1 MNRPTFGP
9 EQQPLGHP
17 ATTRWLAQ
25 MDAEEATTIA
35 AQVERPSRGE
45 ARPTM
50 YLVQRKSDRFY
61 FAAESCGVIGD
72 VWIGNKAL
80 AYRFDFQAIAEL
92 RILKFPESEK
102 LFVVVPVEG

>member
-1 MNRPTFGP
+1 VIADNARVEAALDALKIAPRPETKYVV
-9 EQQPLGHP
+9 
-17 ATTRWLAQ
+17 R
-25 MDAEEATTIA
+25 
-35 AQVERPSRGE
+35 
-45 ARPTM
+45 
-50 YLVQRKSDRFY
+50 RKSDNFY

-80 AYRFDFQAIAEL
+80 AYRFHFQAIAEL